1 MDHVFMVLLDWST
14 TDEDGFQI
22 ELFKNYDDAYDRF
35 KEIISEQLKE
45 FWDGEVDFDIDGDPG
60 EEYEFSEEDNNSGES
75 EVYWHLSYKHD
86 YSPSSLLL
94 QGCFRSFP
102 PFSVLSCPAV
112 PLRFHFIRKASLL

>member
-1 MDHVFMVLLDWST
+1 MDHVFMVMLDWST
-14 TDEDGFQI
+14 TDADGFQI

-75 EVYWHLSYKHD
+75 EVYWHLSCKHD
-86 YSPSSLLL
+86 YYTHIFVDLL
-94 QGCFRSFP
+94 
-102 PFSVLSCPAV
+102 
-112 PLRFHFIRKASLL
+112 RKELK

>member
-45 FWDGEVDFDIDGDPG
+45 FWGGEVNFDIDGDPG

-75 EVYWHLSYKHD
+75 EVYWHLSCKHD
-86 YSPSSLLL
+86 YYTHTFVDLL
-94 QGCFRSFP
+94 
-102 PFSVLSCPAV
+102 
-112 PLRFHFIRKASLL
+112 RKELK

>member
-1 MDHVFMVLLDWST
+1 MDHVFMVMLDWST

-45 FWDGEVDFDIDGDPG
+45 FWDGEVNFDIDGDPS

-75 EVYWHLSYKHD
+75 EVYWHLSCKHD
-86 YSPSSLLL
+86 YYTHTFVDLL
-94 QGCFRSFP
+94 
-102 PFSVLSCPAV
+102 
-112 PLRFHFIRKASLL
+112 RKELK

>member
-1 MDHVFMVLLDWST
+1 MDHVFMVMLDWST

-45 FWDGEVDFDIDGDPG
+45 FWDGEVTFDIDGDPG

-75 EVYWHLSYKHD
+75 EVYWHLSCKHD
-86 YSPSSLLL
+86 YYTHTFVDLL
-94 QGCFRSFP
+94 
-102 PFSVLSCPAV
+102 
-112 PLRFHFIRKASLL
+112 RKELK

>member
-1 MDHVFMVLLDWST
+1 MVMLDWST

-45 FWDGEVDFDIDGDPG
+45 FWGGEVNFDIDGDPG

-75 EVYWHLSYKHD
+75 EVYWHLSCKHD
-86 YSPSSLLL
+86 YYTHTFVDLL
-94 QGCFRSFP
+94 
-102 PFSVLSCPAV
+102 
-112 PLRFHFIRKASLL
+112 RKELK

>member
-1 MDHVFMVLLDWST
+1 MDHVFMVMLDWST

-75 EVYWHLSYKHD
+75 EVYWHLSCKHD
-86 YSPSSLLL
+86 YYTHTFVDLL
-94 QGCFRSFP
+94 
-102 PFSVLSCPAV
+102 
-112 PLRFHFIRKASLL
+112 RKELK

>member
-1 MDHVFMVLLDWST
+1 MDHVFMVILDWST

-45 FWDGEVDFDIDGDPG
+45 FWDGEVTFNIDGDPG

-75 EVYWHLSYKHD
+75 EVYWHLSCKHD
-86 YSPSSLLL
+86 YYTHTFVDLL
-94 QGCFRSFP
+94 
-102 PFSVLSCPAV
+102 
-112 PLRFHFIRKASLL
+112 RKELK

>member
-1 MDHVFMVLLDWST
+1 MDHVFMVTLDWST

-45 FWDGEVDFDIDGDPG
+45 FWDGEVAFDIDGDPG

-75 EVYWHLSYKHD
+75 EVYWHLSCKHD
-86 YSPSSLLL
+86 YYTHTFVDLL
-94 QGCFRSFP
+94 
-102 PFSVLSCPAV
+102 
-112 PLRFHFIRKASLL
+112 RKELK

>member
-1 MDHVFMVLLDWST
+1 MDHVFMVMLDWST

-45 FWDGEVDFDIDGDPG
+45 FWDGEATFDIDGDHG

-75 EVYWHLSYKHD
+75 EVYWHLSCKHD
-86 YSPSSLLL
+86 YYTHTFVDLL
-94 QGCFRSFP
+94 
-102 PFSVLSCPAV
+102 
-112 PLRFHFIRKASLL
+112 RKELK